1 MDTIFAEATPP
12 GKGGVSIV
20 RLSGPQAHAIA
31 AALVGPLP
39 EARQA
44 VLRDI
49 VDHGERIDSALIVNF
64 AAGHSFTG
72 DDVVEF
78 HLHGAP
84 VVVRRLAEALRR
96 AGARPA
102 GAGEFTRRAFLAGR
116 IDLTQVQGLSDLL
129 AAETEAQRQLAMR
142 NAGGELGRLG
152 EGWRARLVEA
162 AALLTAAADFPDED
176 TGDALE
182 ETAARLVAGVHEEIE
197 ATLRGAQ
204 AAEIVREGFTIAIL
218 GPPNAGKST
227 LLNAL
232 VRREVAI
239 VTDRPGTTRDLIEV
253 HLDIGGYAVT
263 LIDTAGLRE
272 TSDEIERE
280 GIARARAAA
289 RRADLRLHLSEDAT
303 PDPESFVGGDLVVRA
318 KADAGGAGLAVSG
331 KTGAGIDA
339 LLERIATELSTRVA
353 GAGVVS
359 HRTQVDALSR
369 AADALRS
376 AETAPVELAAE
387 FLARALRELEA
398 LLGRV
403 DIEDHLDLIFSR
415 FCIGK

>member
-20 RLSGPQAHAIA
+20 RLSGPQARAIA
-31 AALVGPLP
+31 TALVGPLP

-49 VDHGERIDSALIVNF
+49 VDGGERIDSALILNF

-142 NAGGELGRLG
+142 NAGGELGRLS
-152 EGWRARLVEA
+152 EGWRAELVEA
-162 AALLTAAADFPDED
+162 AALLTAGADFPDED

-182 ETAARLVAGVHEEIE
+182 ETAAQLVAGVRGEIE
-197 ATLRGAQ
+197 ANLRGAE

-272 TSDEIERE
+272 TADEIERE
-280 GIARARAAA
+280 GIARARTAA

-303 PDPESFVGGDLVVRA
+303 PDPESFVEGDLVVRA
-318 KADAGGAGLAVSG
+318 KADAGGEGLAVSG
-331 KTGAGIDA
+331 KTGAGIG
-339 LLERIATELSTRVA
+339 LLLDRIAAELSTRVA

-359 HRTQVDALSR
+359 HRAQADALSR
-369 AADALRS
+369 AADSLRA
-376 AETAPVELAAE
+376 AETAPLELAAE

>member
-44 VLRDI
+44 ALRDV
-49 VDHGERIDSALIVNF
+49 VDGGERIDSALILSF

-142 NAGGELGRLG
+142 NAGGELGQLS

-182 ETAARLVAGVHEEIE
+182 ETAARLVAGVRGEIE
-197 ATLRGAQ
+197 ATLLGAK

-272 TSDEIERE
+272 TADEIERE

-289 RRADLRLHLSEDAT
+289 RRADLRLHLSEDAA
-303 PDPESFVGGDLVVRA
+303 PDPESFVEGDLVVRA
-318 KADAGGAGLAVSG
+318 KADAGGEGLAVSG
-331 KTGAGIDA
+331 KTGAGIDL
-339 LLERIATELSTRVA
+339 LLERIAAELSTRVA

-359 HRTQVDALSR
+359 HRTQADALSR
-369 AADALRS
+369 AADALQS
-376 AETAPVELAAE
+376 AQAAPLELAAE